1 MLRKGYAKEFTCTL
15 PKVGDSD
22 EELTDWPVKLMIMA
36 FCAML
41 HKGYAKEFTC
51 TLPKVGDSDE
61 ELTDSGF
68 TVEKGHFKQ
77 ALAKHCENCAGGL
90 EENCF
95 ENRFGS
101 ENVLKTKTAAGL

>member
-1 MLRKGYAKEFTCTL
+1 
-15 PKVGDSD
+15 
-22 EELTDWPVKLMIMA
+22 
-36 FCAML
+36 ML

-77 ALAKHCENCAGGL
+77 ALAKRCEKLCWWP
-90 EENCF
+90 
-95 ENRFGS
+95 
-101 ENVLKTKTAAGL
+101 